1 MLKLA
6 SLSSLLAVSL
16 VFAGSATAQLR
27 RLPGIPLMSPV
38 NHPALV
44 GQTLIGNETTKSRPR
59 GVKVKAA
66 PKKVVKPD
74 PSTSG
79 VKLKGK
85 ALKNAVKKVKA
96 LPWSKKLS
104 IAKSRAKKSGK
115 PILLL
120 QTLGDIDGFA

>member
-1 MLKLA
+1 
-6 SLSSLLAVSL
+6 
-16 VFAGSATAQLR
+16 
-27 RLPGIPLMSPV
+27 MSPV

-66 PKKVVKPD
+66 PKVVKPD

-96 LPWSKKLS
+96 LPWNKKLS
-104 IAKSRAKKSGK
+104 VAKAKSKKSGK
-115 PILLL
+115 PILLF
-120 QTLGDIDGFA
+120 QTLGDIDRLA

>member
-66 PKKVVKPD
+66 PKVVKPD

-104 IAKSRAKKSGK
+104 IAKSKAKKSGK

-120 QTLGDIDGFA
+120 QTLGDIDGLA